1 MLSFLPYQIA
11 SVGIACILVQAFC
24 RHKLVDAIKNQTGAI
39 FLYSFIG
46 LEFIVT
52 ILHSN
57 WNGFGNTWLFVLVG
71 LYGAY
76 YRKSITK
83 STFEKMCD
91 LIIILSILF
100 SDWFSIHGFI
110 GESKWFFDFYACF
123 CVFLCIFS
131 YFYAFIFIFMHCYA
145 FLLL

>member
-57 WNGFGNTWLFVLVG
+57 WNGFGNTWLFVLIG
-71 LYGAY
+71 LYW
-76 YRKSITK
+76 S
-83 STFEKMCD
+83 
-91 LIIILSILF
+91 LLSKKYHKEHF
-100 SDWFSIHGFI
+100 
-110 GESKWFFDFYACF
+110 
-123 CVFLCIFS
+123 
-131 YFYAFIFIFMHCYA
+131 
-145 FLLL
+145 